1 MIPPK
6 PPKIFKAP
14 QSMIEFERDWGRAQ
28 QSDEDLYHYIKV
40 KQL

>member
-1 MIPPK
+1 
-6 PPKIFKAP
+6 
-14 QSMIEFERDWGRAQ
+14 MIEFERDWGRAQ